1 MKTYNELRTL
11 NVNEHTEKKG
21 QLTYLSWTYAVDTLL
36 QNDPSATWNFSPP
49 MIYND
54 TIMVRVEVTAFGKT
68 MQMQLPVMD
77 NRNQAIK
84 APDARKVSDA
94 QMRCLAKC
102 IACFGIGLYIYAGE
116 DLPIEEAPQPIAL
129 DTQEADEMLQ
139 RLRDSAM
146 LGSKAL
152 KDTFT
157 KIPKS
162 ELKEAIWKKHSADL
176 KKAADQVDLAVTA

>member
-1 MKTYNELRTL
+1 MKTFNELRL
-11 NVNEHTEKKG
+11 INVNEHTEKKG

-36 QNDPSATWNFSPP
+36 QNDPSATWNFLPP

-84 APDARKVSDA
+84 SPDARKVSDA

-102 IACFGIGLYIYAGE
+102 IATFGIGLYIFAGE
-116 DLPIEEAPQPIAL
+116 DLPMEEVGQASK
-129 DTQEADEMLQ
+129 EHDELLQ
-139 RLRDSAM
+139 KFRDAAM
-146 LGSKAL
+146 LGSKSLTDAFNKTPNSPL
-152 KDTFT
+152 K
-157 KIPKS
+157 KQVWVENSKS
-162 ELKEAIWKKHSADL
+162 LKEVAD
-176 KKAADQVDLAVTA
+176 KVDLAVTA

>member
-36 QNDPSATWNFSPP
+36 QNDPSATWNFLPP
-49 MIYND
+49 MEYND
-54 TIMVRVEVTAFGKT
+54 TIMVRVDVTAFGKT

-84 APDARKVSDA
+84 SPDARKVSDA

-102 IACFGIGLYIYAGE
+102 IATFGIGLYIFAGE
-116 DLPIEEAPQPIAL
+116 DLPIEEIGQVPK
-129 DTQEADEMLQ
+129 EHDELLQ
-139 RLRDSAM
+139 KLRDAAS
-146 LGSKAL
+146 LGGRSLEATFKGIPTSLLKARVWKDNSK
-152 KDTFT
+152 
-157 KIPKS
+157 S
-162 ELKEAIWKKHSADL
+162 LKELAD
-176 KKAADQVDLAVTA
+176 KVDMELQS